1 MKIEHAVGIIL
12 AGAVVTL
19 AVSARRAA
27 GSGADAPAAAVGYH
41 GAWQLYRNLAVYFG
55 KRALVAEARYWEVVG
70 HG

>member
-1 MKIEHAVGIIL
+1 MQRNYWVPLTVAVCV
-12 AGAVVTL
+12 AA
-19 AVSARRAA
+19 AVSARRKAPPGA
-27 GSGADAPAAAVGYH
+27 LPADAVAYH